1 MDGQSDSKY
10 DVGDLVGGG
19 ECEAALRI
27 LYHYL
32 DGELTPE
39 RRRAIQRH
47 LDECS
52 PCLQA
57 FDFEAELKVLVAR
70 CCRDQVPE
78 SLRVK
83 VAEVLAK
90 ASEHEQG
97 TV

>member
-1 MDGQSDSKY
+1 MDEQSDPKY
-10 DVGDLVGGG
+10 DVGDLMGGG
-19 ECEAALRI
+19 ECESALKT
-27 LYHYL
+27 LYSFL

-78 SLRVK
+78 SLRIK

>member
-1 MDGQSDSKY
+1 MDERPDSKY
-10 DVGDLVGGG
+10 DVGDLFGGG
-19 ECEAALRI
+19 ECEAALRT
-27 LYHYL
+27 LYHFL

-78 SLRVK
+78 RLRIR
-83 VAEVLAK
+83 VAQVLAK
-90 ASEHEQG
+90 ASEQDQEN
-97 TV
+97 V